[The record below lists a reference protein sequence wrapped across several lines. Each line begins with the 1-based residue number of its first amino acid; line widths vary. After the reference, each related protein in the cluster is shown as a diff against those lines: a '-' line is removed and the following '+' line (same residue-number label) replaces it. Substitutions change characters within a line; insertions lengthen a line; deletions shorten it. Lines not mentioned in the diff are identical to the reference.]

1 MIKQNIFLV
10 SLFSALSVISSAQV
24 NDPQILMTVGNQS
37 VPVSEFK
44 AMYYNNLSKDSL
56 KNPKALDNYMKLF
69 IDFRLK
75 VSAAM
80 DARLDTTA
88 SFKQEMNEYRDKLAE
103 PKMRDTM
110 VENRL
115 IKEAYERTKWDV
127 KAEHILIKVT
137 PDASPADTLAA
148 YKKIKKIRE
157 KIIKKDTT
165 FEAAATKYSEDTY
178 SATKGGDLGYFTSM
192 GMVYPF
198 ELVAY
203 STKPGEISK
212 PVRTQFGYHIIKVI
226 DKKQDAGQIEVAH
239 IMIRTTPNM
248 KPADSL
254 KTKAKADSILQLVK
268 QGQDFAEL
276 AKKNSQD
283 QYTAKKG
290 GVLPWFGV
298 GRMAKVPEFEK
309 ASFGLK
315 NVGDITEVKTA
326 FGWHIIKL
334 EGKKPIQPFDS
345 VKEEITT
352 RIMKDPRSEEA
363 VDALV
368 SEVKK
373 QYNYKEFPE
382 AKKEFASWIDESFY
396 KGKWSADKVKG
407 HTSPMFTLGGMNYTQ
422 EDFAAYAAK
431 NQLNGDAKGGDFA
444 VNMLY
449 PKYVKQE
456 VLKFK
461 KDHLEKED
469 PKFADML
476 MQYKDG
482 ILLFDITDQM
492 VWSKALK
499 DTTGLKS
506 FYEMRKNDNKWPERC
521 DASVYTCS
529 TKEVAKEVR
538 KMLKEGKA
546 NKDILAA
553 ENDKAKNSLTVSSNK
568 FVKNDNPMVDAT
580 NWKKGVSEDMDKDG
594 KVVFVDVKGV
604 LPPQSKTLD
613 EVRGLMT
620 TDYQNYLMDQ
630 WLKDLHAKY
639 QVTVNQQVLQSVIP
653 K

>member
-1 MIKQNIFLV
+1 MIKRNIFLI
-10 SLFSALSVISSAQV
+10 SLFSALVFASSAQTS
-24 NDPQILMTVGNQS
+24 DPQILMTVGSQP

-56 KNPKALDNYMKLF
+56 KNPKALDNYLKLF
-69 IDFRLK
+69 VDFRLK
-75 VSAAM
+75 VSAAL

-88 SFKQEMNEYRDKLAE
+88 SFKQEMNEYREKLAE
-103 PKMRDTM
+103 PKMRDTA

-115 IKEAYERTKWDV
+115 IKEAYDRTKWDLR
-127 KAEHILIKVT
+127 AEHILIKVA
-137 PDASPADTLAA
+137 PDASPADTLEA
-148 YKKIKKIRE
+148 YKKIMKLRE
-157 KIIKKDTT
+157 RILKKDTT
-165 FEAAATKYSEDTY
+165 FEGVAMKYSSDTY
-178 SATKGGDLGYFTSM
+178 SAAKGGDLGYFTSM

-198 ELVAY
+198 ESVAY
-203 STKPGEISK
+203 NTKPGEISK
-212 PVRTQFGYHIIKVI
+212 PVRSQFGYHIIKVL
-226 DKKQDAGQIEVAH
+226 DKKQDVGQIEVAH
-239 IMIRTTPNM
+239 IMIRTTSNM
-248 KPADSL
+248 KAADSI
-254 KTKAKADSILQLVK
+254 KAKNKADSIFQLVQ
-268 QGQDFAEL
+268 QGQDFSEL
-276 AKKNSQD
+276 AKKYSQD

-309 ASFGLK
+309 ACFGLK
-315 NVGDITEVKTA
+315 NVGDITEVKSS

-363 VDALV
+363 VNALV

-373 QYNYKEFPE
+373 QYDFKEYPE
-382 AKKEFASWIDESFY
+382 TKKEFASWIDESFY

-422 EDFAAYAAK
+422 EDFAAYVAK
-431 NQLNGDAKGGDFA
+431 NQMVGEDKGGEYA
-444 VNMLY
+444 VGMLY
-449 PKYVKQE
+449 PKFVKSE

-476 MQYKDG
+476 LQYKDG

-499 DTTGLKS
+499 DTAGLRS
-506 FYEMRKNDNKWPERC
+506 FYDMHKNDNMWPERC
-521 DASVYTCS
+521 DASIYTCS

-538 KMLKEGKA
+538 KMMKEGKA
-546 NKDILAA
+546 DKDILAA
-553 ENDKAKNSLTVSSNK
+553 ENAKDKNSLTISSNK
-568 FVKNDNPMVDAT
+568 FVKNDNPLVDA
-580 NWKKGVSEDMDKDG
+580 NWKKGISEDMDKDS
-594 KVVFVDVKGV
+594 KVVFVDVKAV
-604 LPPQSKTLD
+604 LPPQPKTLD
-613 EVRGLMT
+613 EIRGLIT
-620 TDYQNYLMDQ
+620 TNYQNYLMDQ

-639 QVTVNQQVLQSVIP
+639 PVTINKQVLQSVIP
-653 K
+653 N